1 MLSRMKARRRSRS
14 SDNLVR
20 SFAAIGAGALV
31 LGGSRVLLNL
41 FGPQPEYAMRHK
53 LDAPL
58 DSEEFIQFLS
68 LITDGTRRRSKLRR
82 LKNGTEF
89 YPEELQAI
97 RRAQH
102 AINLEFY
109 EFIPGRVSAE
119 LLGALAERA
128 RAGVEVRMIVDA
140 VGSFRTSDR
149 CFDELRAAGGQMCWY
164 HPLRWDTWQRINQ
177 RTHRKLIVVDGQTG
191 FLGGADIADHWLQS
205 TPKEPAWRDTV
216 FCVEGE
222 GVAGLISTFSEN
234 WLEAS
239 GEILAGDKQ
248 FGFRAM
254 PHGCESFVV
263 SSTPRGGGTQA
274 RILFQALIK
283 SARQSIRITTPYFL
297 PDRSARHALV
307 EAVQRGV
314 QVQILTAGPRID
326 HPYIRTLSRHSS
338 RHLLRGGAQIFEYLP
353 AMIHAKLMTVDGQW
367 NVIGSTNFDH
377 RSFALNDEV
386 NMAVLDRELAAVIE
400 ADFFE
405 DLQQSRPLTLAML
418 HQRTPLGKL
427 EEPFVEAVESE
438 S

>member
-1 MLSRMKARRRSRS
+1 
-14 SDNLVR
+14 
-20 SFAAIGAGALV
+20 
-31 LGGSRVLLNL
+31 
-41 FGPQPEYAMRHK
+41 
-53 LDAPL
+53 
-58 DSEEFIQFLS
+58 
-68 LITDGTRRRSKLRR
+68 
-82 LKNGTEF
+82 
-89 YPEELQAI
+89 
-97 RRAQH
+97 
-102 AINLEFY
+102 
-109 EFIPGRVSAE
+109 
-119 LLGALAERA
+119 
-128 RAGVEVRMIVDA
+128 
-140 VGSFRTSDR
+140 
-149 CFDELRAAGGQMCWY
+149 
-164 HPLRWDTWQRINQ
+164 
-177 RTHRKLIVVDGQTG
+177 
-191 FLGGADIADHWLQS
+191 
-205 TPKEPAWRDTV
+205 
-216 FCVEGE
+216 
-222 GVAGLISTFSEN
+222 
-234 WLEAS
+234 
-239 GEILAGDKQ
+239 
-248 FGFRAM
+248 
-254 PHGCESFVV
+254 V